1 MYLSGLL
8 CGIYLLFLQRGGK
21 KKIPA
26 VYFWRVKS
34 GSFSFLLVC
43 FKVCFPFFF
52 LLFCSQVQAEV
63 KKAWV
68 RRSLTQDLKQ
78 KSRMTSSGGG
88 GSSYYGGMMSHSNTH
103 SVSLSTAN
111 PRSFP
116 IGGVVGPLG
125 PPGLRFSRH
134 SSLCPQTDLPY
145 TPGDAESS
153 SPQQE
158 LTVQK
163 PVGMESGICARH
175 ARTSKGDLDPKSQEV
190 SPAQRLGAEEPDSSL
205 SLKELE
211 TSLWLF
217 YSDMLL
223 CICKYWDWWPAIE
236 IVFATS
242 SSFSILG
249 LLLTLEVSSATAR
262 PTLFADQSLVI
273 CSKIPSILNGHC
285 VWIVRKYAHV
295 KLQKKK
301 KMKSDKPEESLKMW
315 SCREFLIQARVADPR
330 SNHTFLTLILISS
343 KLITQ
348 AAALTTTCLVLKSH
362 TSVRHHV

>member
-1 MYLSGLL
+1 MAF
-8 CGIYLLFLQRGGK
+8 IYCFCNGEVK
-21 KKIPA
+21 KKPA

-34 GSFSFLLVC
+34 GSFNFLLVC
-43 FKVCFPFFF
+43 FKICFPFFF

-88 GSSYYGGMMSHSNTH
+88 GSSYYGGMMSHSTTH
-103 SVSLSTAN
+103 GASVSAAN

-116 IGGVVGPLG
+116 IGGVVGPGG
-125 PPGLRFSRH
+125 PTGLRFSRH

-158 LTVQK
+158 LTLQK

-175 ARTSKGDLDPKSQEV
+175 ARTSKGNLDPKSQE
-190 SPAQRLGAEEPDSSL
+190 AQRLGAEEPDSSL

-223 CICKYWDWWPAIE
+223 CICKYWDWWPLRLFLQLLQVCQSLGCCWQTALE
-236 IVFATS
+236 VKFCNS
-242 SSFSILG
+242 SSNTF
-249 LLLTLEVSSATAR
+249 
-262 PTLFADQSLVI
+262 
-273 CSKIPSILNGHC
+273 CWSK
-285 VWIVRKYAHV
+285 
-295 KLQKKK
+295 
-301 KMKSDKPEESLKMW
+301 
-315 SCREFLIQARVADPR
+315 SCDMFKNPQYIERTR
-330 SNHTFLTLILISS
+330 
-343 KLITQ
+343 
-348 AAALTTTCLVLKSH
+348 CLDC
-362 TSVRHHV
+362 